1 MRRCG
6 SKAWSQ
12 MRSRAAQPSAHVR
25 RPSSLGRELLEEM
38 RQKGLE
44 PDVITSSAAISAC
57 EKTKQSQRALEL
69 LEEMRQEGREI
80 WPAENLHLAMY
91 NVNIWI
97 F

>member
-1 MRRCG
+1 MG
-6 SKAWSQ
+6 KA
-12 MRSRAAQPSAHVR
+12 
-25 RPSSLGRELLEEM
+25 LELLEEM